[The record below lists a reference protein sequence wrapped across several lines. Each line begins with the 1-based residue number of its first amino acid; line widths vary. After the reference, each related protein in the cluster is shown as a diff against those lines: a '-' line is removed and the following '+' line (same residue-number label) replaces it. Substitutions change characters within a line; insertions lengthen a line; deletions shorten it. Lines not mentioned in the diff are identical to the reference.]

1 MDTGLELI
9 ENDLALDYDLIPKED
24 KSAAEL
30 FEIVKQINA
39 TIKFINRQVID
50 RDEIVRQCFYALLT
64 GEHQLLLSRTGMAKS
79 LLARQIFCCFEN
91 ANVFEKQ
98 LTKDTMP
105 DNLFGA
111 YDIDQMKKGKML
123 HNVEGSIVLADFA
136 FLDEIFDAN
145 DMLLR
150 SLLSLLNEKRLING
164 QQQIK
169 STLNSVIG
177 ATNYLRATEMLEAVL
192 DRFLYKSYIP
202 ENKNLYTK
210 LAIDRIYQQNY
221 GTVTVPEQK
230 IDLDDFLFL
239 RKVIKS
245 QTLKIPEY
253 ILFLKNYILRRYIE
267 ETKAQDPNQSNFT
280 ISDRTSVKIQD
291 LFRASAILDFRMEV
305 EEKDLDQIYYMVC
318 IVGKKEEKERLS
330 NIIETAR
337 RYFGPDRKIL
347 EDIFQLMQ
355 LIREIRSMNGNGHK
369 KLHESLE
376 IAQTMGQIEATL
388 KDKRGLRQK
397 LQHITGKIIPFS
409 NKSEKEKMGESILQY
424 CDLLKQMADKKETV
438 EIIDG
443 LIEDIVI
450 LQSQVLLN

>member
-1 MDTGLELI
+1 MDMEVELI
-9 ENDLALDYDLIPKED
+9 NNDLALDYSLITKEN

-30 FEIVKQINA
+30 FETVKQINN
-39 TIKFINRQVID
+39 TIKFVNRQVID
-50 RDEIVRQCFYALLT
+50 REEIVRQSFYTLLT

-164 QQQIK
+164 QQQLK

-202 ENKNLYTK
+202 ENRNLYTK

-221 GTVTVPEQK
+221 GTVILPDQK
-230 IDLDDFLFL
+230 IDLDDFLLL

-267 ETKAQDPNQSNFT
+267 ETRAQDPNQANYS

-291 LFRASAILDFRMEV
+291 LLRASAILDFRMEI
-305 EEKDLDQIYYMVC
+305 EEKDLDQLYYMVC
-318 IVGKKEEKERLS
+318 IVGKKEEKERLT

-347 EDIFQLMQ
+347 GDIFQLMQ
-355 LIREIRSMNGNGHK
+355 LIREIKSMNGNGNGENHQSPEM
-369 KLHESLE
+369 L
-376 IAQTMGQIEATL
+376 QTMGEIETTL

-409 NKSEKEKMGESILQY
+409 NKSEKEKMSDSIIQY
-424 CDLLKQMADKKETV
+424 CDLLKQMADKKETL

-443 LIEDIVI
+443 LIKDIEI
-450 LQSQVLLN
+450 LQSQVLIN

>member
-1 MDTGLELI
+1 MDTSLELI
-9 ENDLALDYDLIPKED
+9 ENEIALDYDIDAKED
-24 KSAAEL
+24 TSSNEL
-30 FEIVKQINA
+30 FACVKQINES
-39 TIKFINRQVID
+39 IKYVNRQVVD
-50 RDEIVRQCFYALLT
+50 REEMVRQAFYALLT

-79 LLARQIFCCFEN
+79 LLARQIFCCFKN

-111 YDIDQMKKGKML
+111 YDIDEMKKGKMI

-150 SLLSLLNEKRLING
+150 SLLSLLNEKRLVNG
-164 QQQIK
+164 QQQLR

-202 ENKNLYTK
+202 ENKNLYTQ

-221 GTVTVPEQK
+221 GTATLPEHK
-230 IDLDDFLFL
+230 IDLNDFIVL
-239 RKVIKS
+239 RKVVKS

-267 ETKAQDPNQSNFT
+267 ETRAQDPNQANFT

-291 LFRASAILDFRMEV
+291 LLRASAILDFRMEV
-305 EEKDLDQIYYMVC
+305 EEKDLDQIYYLVS
-318 IVGKKEEKERLS
+318 IVGKKEEKDRLS

-355 LIREIRSMNGNGHK
+355 VIREIRFMNGDKNINK
-369 KLHESLE
+369 SQK
-376 IAQTMGQIEATL
+376 IVQTMEEIESTL
-388 KDKRGLRQK
+388 KDKRGLRAK
-397 LQHITGKIIPFS
+397 LQHITGKIIPFT
-409 NKSEKEKMGESILQY
+409 NKSEKEKMSDSIMHY
-424 CDLLKQMADKKETV
+424 CDLLKQMADKKETL

-443 LIEDIVI
+443 LIKDIEF
-450 LQSQVLLN
+450 LRAQTLLN